1 MAALFSKP
9 PKPEKPTPPITQDE
23 VMLQLAQ
30 DERLSKRR
38 GRAAN
43 MLSGQP
49 ARPGA
54 KLGGSGATPA
64 AGGGGQAAAAYSGGG
79 FKLPVFSG
87 VGGML

>member
-1 MAALFSKP
+1 
-9 PKPEKPTPPITQDE
+9 
-23 VMLQLAQ
+23 MLQLAQ
-30 DERLSKRR
+30 DERMSKRR

-54 KLGGSGATPA
+54 KLGGSGPSPA
-64 AGGGGQAAAAYSGGG
+64 AGGGKAASAYSGAI
-79 FKLPVFSG
+79 KLPTFSG